1 MVGTVSGL
9 AVSWL
14 TLAVWGE
21 ELQFFAVWGEEKDP
35 YPRHPKN
42 EMVFCVLLVLGGWG
56 CLLVGALTF
65 QVKSFKLGFP
75 LRRCGQDWFQEGQGP
90 TD

>member
-1 MVGTVSGL
+1 VVGTVSGL

-14 TLAVWGE
+14 NLAVWGE

-42 EMVFCVLLVLGGWG
+42 EMVFLC
-56 CLLVGALTF
+56 LVGARWLGLTAGWCSH
-65 QVKSFKLGFP
+65 VSS
-75 LRRCGQDWFQEGQGP
+75 
-90 TD
+90 